1 MVGQGAK
8 RIIAVMNQTHD
19 VGKTTITANLGVIL
33 AEMGYRVLMLDLDPQ
48 SDLSR
53 QFGVPET
60 QTGMDALL
68 SYKDDARELILPL
81 TEQLSLIA
89 SGPELHLFEQQP
101 PSINLGVK
109 LKQLLT
115 STIQSDADII
125 LIDCAA
131 ISGLLGTNA
140 VLAASDML
148 IPVSAEHSALR
159 GMIKMLPVLQRV
171 SKLRSGSLRLWL
183 CLNRLPDGTDLAY
196 QLGNLLTQYFPKR
209 VLKTVIY
216 DNESAN
222 PADYQSLANDL
233 LMGRAD

>member
-1 MVGQGAK
+1 MAEHATQ

-48 SDLSR
+48 ADLSR

-60 QTGMDALL
+60 QSGMDKLL
-68 SYKDDARELILPL
+68 KNDVSISEVILSL
-81 TEQLSLIA
+81 TDHLSLIA
-89 SGPELHLFEQQP
+89 SGPELFLYDQLT
-101 PSINLGVK
+101 PSINMGVQ

-115 STIQSDADII
+115 STISADADII

-131 ISGLLGTNA
+131 LSGLLGTNA
-140 VLAASDML
+140 VLAATDML
-148 IPVSAEHSALR
+148 IPVSAGHGALR

-171 SKLRSGSLRLWL
+171 SKLRPDSLRLWL
-183 CLNRLPDGTDLAY
+183 CLNRLPDGNDFAY
-196 QLGNLLTQYFPKR
+196 QFGTLLTQYFPKR

>member
-1 MVGQGAK
+1 MVGQGTK

-48 SDLSR
+48 SDLTR
-53 QFGVPET
+53 QFGVAET
-60 QTGMDALL
+60 QIGMDALL
-68 SYKDDARELILPL
+68 SFKDEARELILPL
-81 TEQLSLIA
+81 SEQLSLIA
-89 SGPELHLFEQQP
+89 SGPELHLFEQQT
-101 PSINLGVK
+101 PSIKLGVK

-148 IPVSAEHSALR
+148 IPVSAEHGALR

-171 SKLRSGSLRLWL
+171 AKLRTDSIRLWL
-183 CLNRLPDGTDLAY
+183 CLNRLPDGTDFAY
-196 QLGNLLTQYFPKR
+196 QFGDLLTQYFPKR

-233 LMGRAD
+233 LLGRAD

>member
-1 MVGQGAK
+1 MTEQGAK

-19 VGKTTITANLGVIL
+19 VGKTTITANLGIIL

-53 QFGVPET
+53 QFDVPET
-60 QTGMDALL
+60 QPGMDMLL
-68 SYKDDARELILPL
+68 SGNGLTSELVLPL
-81 TEQLSLIA
+81 TEHLSLVA
-89 SGPELHLFEQQP
+89 SGPDLLLYEQQT
-101 PSINLGVK
+101 PSAKLGVH

-131 ISGLLGTNA
+131 LSGLLGTNA
-140 VLAASDML
+140 VLAATDML
-148 IPVSAEHSALR
+148 IPVSAGHGALR

-171 SKLRSGSLRLWL
+171 SKLREESLRLWL
-183 CLNRLPDGTDLAY
+183 CLNRLPDGSDFAY
-196 QLGNLLTQYFPKR
+196 QFSNLLKQYFPKR

-216 DNESAN
+216 DNANAN

-233 LMGRAD
+233 LMGRSD

>member
-1 MVGQGAK
+1 MAMDGAT

-48 SDLSR
+48 ADLSR
-53 QFGVPET
+53 QFEVPET
-60 QTGMDALL
+60 QPGMDCLL
-68 SYKDDARELILPL
+68 NETSQAKELLLPL
-81 TEQLSLIA
+81 TERLSLIA
-89 SGPELHLFEQQP
+89 AGPELGVFEQQK
-101 PSINLGVK
+101 PSVKPGSK

-140 VLAASDML
+140 VLAATDML
-148 IPVSAEHSALR
+148 IPVSAEHGALR

-171 SKLRSGSLRLWL
+171 SMLRTQSLRLWL
-183 CLNRLPDGTDLAY
+183 CLNKLPDGTDFAY
-196 QLGNLLTQYFPKR
+196 QFGSLLTRYFPKR

>member
-1 MVGQGAK
+1 
-8 RIIAVMNQTHD
+8 
-19 VGKTTITANLGVIL
+19 
-33 AEMGYRVLMLDLDPQ
+33 
-48 SDLSR
+48 
-53 QFGVPET
+53 
-60 QTGMDALL
+60 
-68 SYKDDARELILPL
+68 
-81 TEQLSLIA
+81 
-89 SGPELHLFEQQP
+89 
-101 PSINLGVK
+101 LGVK

-148 IPVSAEHSALR
+148 IPVSAEHGALR

-171 SKLRSGSLRLWL
+171 AKLRSDSIRLWL
-183 CLNRLPDGTDLAY
+183 CLNRLPDGTDFAY
-196 QLGNLLTQYFPKR
+196 QFGDLLTQYFPKR

-233 LMGRAD
+233 LLGRAD

>member
-1 MVGQGAK
+1 MAMEGAT

-48 SDLSR
+48 ADLSR

-60 QTGMDALL
+60 QAGMDRLL
-68 SYKDDARELILPL
+68 NDASLTSELLLAL
-81 TEQLSLIA
+81 TERLCLIA
-89 SGPELHLFEQQP
+89 AGPELGVFEQQK
-101 PSINLGVK
+101 PSVKLGSK

-140 VLAASDML
+140 VLAATDML
-148 IPVSAEHSALR
+148 IPVSAEHGALR

-171 SKLRSGSLRLWL
+171 SLLRAQSLRLWL
-183 CLNRLPDGTDLAY
+183 CLNKLPDGTDFAY
-196 QLGNLLTQYFPKR
+196 QFGSLLTRYFPKR

-216 DNESAN
+216 ENASAN

>member
-1 MVGQGAK
+1 MAMDGPT

-48 SDLSR
+48 ADLSR
-53 QFGVPET
+53 QFGVPES
-60 QTGMDALL
+60 QSGMDNLL
-68 SYKDDARELILPL
+68 NDTSRESELLLPL
-81 TEQLSLIA
+81 NERLSLIA
-89 SGPELHLFEQQP
+89 AGPELDLFEQQK
-101 PSINLGVK
+101 PSAKMGIK

-115 STIQSDADII
+115 STIQSDIDII

-140 VLAASDML
+140 VLAATDML
-148 IPVSAEHSALR
+148 IPVSAEHGALR

-171 SKLRSGSLRLWL
+171 SLLRAESLRLWL
-183 CLNRLPDGTDLAY
+183 CLNKLPDGTDFAY
-196 QLGNLLTQYFPKR
+196 QFSSLLIQYFPKR

>member
-1 MVGQGAK
+1 MVMDRPM

-48 SDLSR
+48 ADLTR
-53 QFGVPET
+53 QFGVPEA
-60 QTGMDALL
+60 QSGMDLLLNEASRASALL
-68 SYKDDARELILPL
+68 LTL
-81 TEQLSLIA
+81 TERLSLIA
-89 SGPELHLFEQQP
+89 AGPDLGLFEQQK
-101 PSINLGVK
+101 PSVKLGTQ

-140 VLAASDML
+140 VLAATDML
-148 IPVSAEHSALR
+148 IPVSADHGALR

-171 SKLRSGSLRLWL
+171 SLLRTESLHLWL
-183 CLNRLPDGTDLAY
+183 CLNKLPNGNDFAY
-196 QLGNLLTQYFPKR
+196 QFGRLLTQYFPKR

-216 DNESAN
+216 DDDSAN
-222 PADYQSLANDL
+222 SADYQSLANDL

>member
-1 MVGQGAK
+1 MSEQGAK

-19 VGKTTITANLGVIL
+19 VGKTTVTANLGVIL

-60 QTGMDALL
+60 QPGMDALL
-68 SYKDDARELILPL
+68 SDNALASELLLPL
-81 TEQLSLIA
+81 TEHLSLIA
-89 SGPELHLFEQQP
+89 SGPELLLYEQQT
-101 PSINLGVK
+101 PSAKLGMQ

-115 STIQSDADII
+115 STIQADADII

-131 ISGLLGTNA
+131 LSGLLGTNA
-140 VLAASDML
+140 VLAATDML
-148 IPVSAEHSALR
+148 IPVSAGHGALR

-171 SKLRSGSLRLWL
+171 SKLRAESLRLWL
-183 CLNRLPDGTDLAY
+183 CLNRLPDGSDFAY
-196 QLGNLLTQYFPKR
+196 QFGHLLTQYFPKR

-233 LMGRAD
+233 LLGRAD

>member
-1 MVGQGAK
+1 MVGQGTQ

-53 QFGVPET
+53 QFGVPDT
-60 QTGMDALL
+60 QIGMDALL
-68 SYKDDARELILPL
+68 SYKGDARELILPL
-81 TEQLSLIA
+81 TPQLSLIA
-89 SGPELHLFEQQP
+89 SGPELHLFEQQT
-101 PSINLGVK
+101 PSIKLGIQ

-115 STIQSDADII
+115 STIQSDVDII

-148 IPVSAEHSALR
+148 IPVSAEHGALR

-171 SKLRSGSLRLWL
+171 SKLRSDSLRLWL
-183 CLNRLPDGTDLAY
+183 CLNRLPDATDFAY
-196 QLGNLLTQYFPKR
+196 QFGNLLTQYFPKR

-222 PADYQSLANDL
+222 LADYQSLANDL